1 MQNPRFKVGDTVRV
15 EQRVNPH
22 IPSGNYKVVR
32 LLPTVEGDH
41 QYRLRSSLDG
51 QERVVRESELG

>member
-1 MQNPRFKVGDTVRV
+1 MEKPRLKVGDVVRV
-15 EQRVNPH
+15 DRRVNPH
-22 IPSGNYKVVR
+22 IPAGNYKVVR
-32 LLPTVEGDH
+32 VLPTVERDH